1 MSHTSR
7 EGHWDNRYAATED
20 YVFGVAPNA
29 FLAAEAHRIAPGAR
43 VLAVADGEGRNGVF
57 LAGQGAI
64 VHAVDASA
72 AAIAKSKRLAAA
84 RGVTLTW
91 EQADLTRWDWP
102 VAEYDAVVA
111 IFVQFMTPEERPA
124 FFAHLQ
130 DALKPGGLLLLE
142 GYRPEQLAYRTGGPS
157 NPDHLYTEALL
168 RDAFAGM
175 TIEALRSYD
184 AVIAEGTGHAGMSAL
199 IDLIAVQAGLSA
211 PGAGTGARCRRI
223 S

>member
-7 EGHWDNRYAATED
+7 EAQWNSRYAATKD

-29 FLAAEAHRIAPGAR
+29 FLAAEAHRIVPGAR

-57 LAGQGAI
+57 LAGQGAV

-84 RGVTLTW
+84 RSVTLTW
-91 EQADLTRWDWP
+91 ELADLTSWDWP
-102 VAEYDAVVA
+102 VAEYDAVAA
-111 IFVQFMTPEERPA
+111 IFVQFVTPAERPA
-124 FFAHLQ
+124 FFAHLKN
-130 DALKPGGLLLLE
+130 ALKPGGLLLLE

-157 NPDHLYTEALL
+157 DPDHLYTEALL
-168 RDAFAGM
+168 RDAFSDM

-184 AVIAEGTGHAGMSAL
+184 TVIEEGTGHSGMSAL
-199 IDLIAVQAGLSA
+199 IDLIATRPA
-211 PGAGTGARCRRI
+211 
-223 S
+223 